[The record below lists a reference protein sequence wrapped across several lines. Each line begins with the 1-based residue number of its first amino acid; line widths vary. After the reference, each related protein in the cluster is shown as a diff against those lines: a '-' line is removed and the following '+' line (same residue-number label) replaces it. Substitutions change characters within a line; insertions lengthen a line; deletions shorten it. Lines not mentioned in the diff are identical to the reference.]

1 MILAGR
7 KNYLLLLF
15 IIIKRKKEKACIE
28 MKIKEIF
35 RRNEKGKRKFNII
48 EGEDSKKY
56 LRQGKMRDNFSGDIN
71 NKC

>member
-15 IIIKRKKEKACIE
+15 IIIKRKKEKSCIE

-35 RRNEKGKRKFNII
+35 RGNEMGKRKFNII

-56 LRQGKMRDNFSGDIN
+56 LRQGKRRDNFSGDIN

>member
-1 MILAGR
+1 
-7 KNYLLLLF
+7 
-15 IIIKRKKEKACIE
+15 

-35 RRNEKGKRKFNII
+35 RGNEMGKRKFNII

-56 LRQGKMRDNFSGDIN
+56 LRQGKRRDNFSRDIN